1 MRELNIELKNH
12 PYKIIVENGLLD
24 NVSKYI
30 SDVCK
35 GNKIFIVTDDVVEKL
50 YLNKVMNSLNNYI
63 VDYVVIPH
71 GEESKTLNYYAYVC
85 EELLKKE

>member
-1 MRELNIELKNH
+1 MLFRELNIELKNH

-30 SDVCK
+30 SDVYK

-50 YLNKVMNSLNNYI
+50 YLNKVMNSLNNKGLI
-63 VDYVVIPH
+63 
-71 GEESKTLNYYAYVC
+71 
-85 EELLKKE
+85 